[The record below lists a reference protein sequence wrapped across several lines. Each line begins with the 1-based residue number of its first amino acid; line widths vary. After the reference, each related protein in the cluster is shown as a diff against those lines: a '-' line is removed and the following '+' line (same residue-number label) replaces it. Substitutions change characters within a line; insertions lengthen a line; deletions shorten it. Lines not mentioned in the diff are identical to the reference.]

1 MRTAQRTSET
11 TFAACRSMS
20 IISCIIYLTVANIIQ
35 SMHAVIDVHACT
47 HTRTHAH
54 THARLHAHTH
64 THMHAR
70 THAHTHTHARPVSS
84 CGQSKTVSCTHREKE
99 GILRLQMFRQR
110 KMDIH
115 RRPRCTMHYTY
126 VRESTLYMQHI
137 CYPPSGVTN
146 TVFLFPPRTHVYSPA
161 SAQENPFLMRRCV
174 TFPFLR
180 ATL

>member
-1 MRTAQRTSET
+1 
-11 TFAACRSMS
+11 MS

-47 HTRTHAH
+47 HARAHAH
-54 THARLHAHTH
+54 THARTH
-64 THMHAR
+64 THMRARTHTCTHARAHTCTHAR
-70 THAHTHTHARPVSS
+70 THTCPVSS

-174 TFPFLR
+174 AFPFLR